1 MARKSLEDMVFDK
14 SSISNQEIDR
24 MWDLSRYPGNMDA
37 MFQEFRDSWADFNPS
52 EVRAIATDTLLI
64 WGEEDTVCPVSM
76 GVWYDSLIPN
86 ATLVRLPKVGHNP
99 QFECP
104 GKCLEEISSWMAR

>member
-1 MARKSLEDMVFDK
+1 
-14 SSISNQEIDR
+14 
-24 MWDLSRYPGNMDA
+24 MWDLSRYPGSMDA
-37 MFQEFRDSWADFNPS
+37 MFREFTDSWADFNPA

-64 WGEEDTVCPVSM
+64 WGRRHRMSIEY
-76 GVWYDSLIPN
+76 GRLRRFLIPN

-104 GKCLEEISSWMAR
+104 GKCLEEISSWMARQ